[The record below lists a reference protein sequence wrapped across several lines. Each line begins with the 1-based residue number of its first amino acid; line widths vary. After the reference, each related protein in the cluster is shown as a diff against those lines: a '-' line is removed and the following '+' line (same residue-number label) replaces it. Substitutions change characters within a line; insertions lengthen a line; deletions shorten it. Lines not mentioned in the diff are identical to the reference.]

1 MYIDEINPKYFDLDE
16 NFDKK
21 RQQSNIIRKIIP
33 IFVILRYLGIT
44 ENWSKTTVRV
54 INREKLNEIGINR
67 FLKYKVNDFYKND

>member
-54 INREKLNEIGINR
+54 INREKLNKIGINR
-67 FLKYKVNDFYKND
+67 FLKYKINDFYKND